1 VQVTWVIGTEVPASL
16 EGRQR
21 QEGAAGDGRTDL
33 HRMAMRR
40 ASAQVGPPEEAPE
53 ELVFQS
59 QFAAP
64 PGSRRRERDQPK
76 KGRGRSRTS
85 PRAGPRLEATP
96 ELVSQDRRAGG
107 ESHQASEHRQILS
120 SVQVGA
126 GSNAGPHFCL
136 GHWPTHPSSSLRWFA
151 DRRSDGLFP
160 PAERSANCPKSIS
173 LCSRATFL
181 CRLVVGGCSLSARRA
196 LKLVHSMAADR
207 SKAAA

>member
-1 VQVTWVIGTEVPASL
+1 VIGTEVPASL

-136 GHWPTHPSSSLRWFA
+136 GHWPTHS
-151 DRRSDGLFP
+151 P
-160 PAERSANCPKSIS
+160 PAHCAGSPIAAPTVCSRRPRGAPIARRSIS
-173 LCSRATFL
+173 LCRRATFL
-181 CRLVVGGCSLSARRA
+181 CRLVVGGCSLSARQA